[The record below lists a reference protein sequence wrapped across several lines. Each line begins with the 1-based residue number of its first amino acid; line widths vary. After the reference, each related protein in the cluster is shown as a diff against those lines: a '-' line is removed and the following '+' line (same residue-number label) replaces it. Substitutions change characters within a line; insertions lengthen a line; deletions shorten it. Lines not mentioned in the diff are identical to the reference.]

1 MHRIARPFAVSIL
14 TLALAAPAFA
24 QNTYRQTVPLDP
36 ANLDRTANAC
46 VDFYQFANGGWIKS
60 NPIPAA
66 FSRWGSFDEL
76 GEKNQESLT
85 KILDKAAASA
95 ATSQANA
102 TNKMLGTFYSSCM
115 DSAAVEKLGAAS
127 LSPRLARIDAIA
139 TRADLQ
145 GEIARLHREGV
156 GALFN
161 FGSTQD
167 SKNSTSVIGGAYQG
181 GLGLP
186 DRDYYTKTDSGSA
199 VIRANYLMHVRKSLE
214 LAGESPE
221 KARASADQVMAIES
235 ALAKASLTRVEQ
247 RDPVA
252 TYNYRTVA
260 QLTAMTPHFD
270 WNRYFADVGNAN
282 VPAVDVQSPKFF
294 TAVDSLLANVPLSD
308 WKSYLRWRVIRS
320 SSPYLS
326 SAFVNEDFNF
336 SKTLSGAKEQLS
348 REKRCTRLTDGG
360 LRDALG
366 QAYVA
371 EYFTP
376 QAKARALDM
385 VHNLES
391 VFRDRL
397 ANLPWMSDT
406 TRKQALVKLQAFA
419 EKIGYP
425 DKWRDYSTLK
435 IVKGSFL
442 NNVIA
447 VSEYENKRDL
457 NMIGKPLDRT
467 QWGMTPPTVNAY
479 YNPQMNEIVFPAGIL
494 QPPFFSPTA
503 DDAVN
508 YGGMGSVI
516 GHEMGHG
523 FDDQGAQYDPQ
534 GNLKNWWSHEDL
546 EKFKART
553 TMIANQY
560 DAYTVLDSVHVN
572 GKLTL
577 GENAADIGGL
587 AVAYAA
593 LEKSLAGKP
602 RPAPIDGFTP
612 EQRFFLAW
620 AQIWRQNITP
630 AAQRVRINTDPHSP
644 GRWRTNGPLSNM
656 AEFAEAFGCKPG
668 DPMVRPEAQ
677 RATLW

>member
-1 MHRIARPFAVSIL
+1 MRLNARPFALS
-14 TLALAAPAFA
+14 ALAMAFA
-24 QNTYRQTVPLDP
+24 MSAGAQGTYRQTVPLDP
-36 ANLDRTANAC
+36 VNLDRTANAC
-46 VDFYQFANGGWIKS
+46 VDFYQFANGGWIKN

-66 FSRWGSFDEL
+66 YSRWGSFDEL
-76 GEKNQESLT
+76 GEKNQDNLT
-85 KILDKAAASA
+85 RILERAAADA
-95 ATSQANA
+95 DAKQATAS
-102 TNKMLGTFYSSCM
+102 KMLGTYYQSCM
-115 DSAAVEKLGAAS
+115 DSSAAERMGAAP
-127 LSPRLARIDAIA
+127 LRPRLARVAQIN

-145 GEIARLHREGV
+145 REIARLHREGV
-156 GALFN
+156 PVLFD

-167 SKNSTSVIGGAYQG
+167 SKNSTSVIGGAAQG

-186 DRDYYTKTDSGSA
+186 DRDYYTKTDPASA
-199 VIRANYLMHVRKSLE
+199 TIRTNYVGYVRKMLQ
-214 LAGESPE
+214 LAGETPTH
-221 KARASADQVMAIES
+221 ATTDADRVMAIETS
-235 ALAKASLTRVEQ
+235 LASASLTRVEQ

-252 TYNYRTVA
+252 TYNYRTPA
-260 QLTAMTPHFD
+260 QLAAMTPHFD
-270 WNRYFADVGNAN
+270 WNRYFTDVGNPN

-294 TAVDSLLANVPLSD
+294 TAVDNLLATAPLAD
-308 WKSYLRWRVIRS
+308 WKAYLRWKVIRS
-320 SSPYLS
+320 SAPYLG

-336 SKTLSGAKEQLS
+336 SRTLSGAKEQLP
-348 REKRCTRLTDGG
+348 RYKRCTRSTDSG

-366 QAYVA
+366 QAYVG
-371 EYFTP
+371 ENFTP
-376 QAKARALDM
+376 AAKARALEM
-385 VHNLES
+385 VHNLEG
-391 VFRDRL
+391 VFQERL

-406 TRKQALVKLQAFA
+406 TRQQAVAKLHAFA

-425 DKWRDYSTLK
+425 DTWRDYSTLH
-435 IVKGSFL
+435 IRPGSFL
-442 NNVIA
+442 NNVMA
-447 VSEYENKRDL
+447 VREYEKQRDL

-523 FDDQGAQYDPQ
+523 FDDQGAQYDAQ
-534 GNLKNWWSHEDL
+534 GNLKNWWSADDL
-546 EKFKART
+546 AKFKQRT
-553 TMIANQY
+553 TLIANQY

-572 GKLTL
+572 GRLTL

-587 AVAYAA
+587 SVAYAA
-593 LEKSLAGKP
+593 LQKALAGKP
-602 RPAPIDGFTP
+602 RPEPIDGFTP

-620 AQIWRQNITP
+620 AQIWRSNTTP
-630 AAQRVRINTDPHSP
+630 ETQRLRVNTDPHSP

-656 AEFAEAFGCKPG
+656 PEFALAFGCKPG
-668 DPMVRPEAQ
+668 DAMVRPDSV

>member
-1 MHRIARPFAVSIL
+1 MYRFARSIAL
-14 TLALAAPAFA
+14 TSLIVASAAPVLA
-24 QNTYRQTVPLDP
+24 QNTYKQKTPLDP

-46 VDFYQFANGGWIKS
+46 VDFYQFANGGWIKN

-66 FSRWGSFDEL
+66 YSRWGSFDEL
-76 GEKNQESLT
+76 GEANQSALT
-85 KILDKAAASA
+85 KILNKAASNA
-95 ATSQANA
+95 ANKQT
-102 TNKMLGTFYSSCM
+102 KMLGTFYSSCM
-115 DSAAVEKLGAAS
+115 DSAAAEKAGADP
-127 LSPRLARIDAIA
+127 LRPRLSRINGVN
-139 TRADLQ
+139 TRAELQ
-145 GEIARLHREGV
+145 REIARLHTEGV
-156 GALFN
+156 SAVFN

-167 SKNSTSVIGGAYQG
+167 SKNSTSVIGGAAQG

-199 VIRANYLMHVRKSLE
+199 VIRANYVAHMGRMFQ
-214 LAGESPE
+214 LAGESE
-221 KARASADQVMAIES
+221 AQAKADADKVMAIET
-235 ALAKASLTRVEQ
+235 ALARASLTRVEQ

-252 TYNYRTVA
+252 TYNLHSRA
-260 QLTAMTPHFD
+260 QLASLTPHFD
-270 WNRYFADVGNAN
+270 WAKYFTDLGNPN
-282 VPAVDVQSPKFF
+282 IPSVDLQSPKYFK
-294 TAVDSLLANVPLSD
+294 AVDSLFNTVPVSD
-308 WKSYLRWRVIRS
+308 WKTYLRWRVIRQS
-320 SSPYLS
+320 APYLS
-326 SAFVNEDFNF
+326 SAFVNENFNF
-336 SKTLSGAKEQLS
+336 SKTLSGARELLP
-348 REKRCTRLTDGG
+348 REKRCTRLTDTG

-385 VHNLES
+385 VHNLEA
-391 VFRDRL
+391 VFNERL
-397 ANLPWMSDT
+397 AVLPWMSET
-406 TRKQALVKLQAFA
+406 TRKQSLVKLKAFA

-425 DKWRDYSTLK
+425 DKWRDYSTLTIK
-435 IVKGSFL
+435 PGSIL
-442 NNVIA
+442 DNVIA
-447 VSEYENKRDL
+447 VNTYENKRDL
-457 NMIGKPLDRT
+457 NKIGRPLDRT
-467 QWGMTPPTVNAY
+467 QWGMTPATVNAY

-534 GNLKNWWSHEDL
+534 GNLKNWWSDEDL
-546 EKFKART
+546 QKFKTRT
-553 TMIANQY
+553 GMISSQY

-593 LEKSLAGKP
+593 LEKALQGKP
-602 RPAPIDGFTP
+602 RTLIDGFTP

-620 AQIWRQNITP
+620 AQIWRQNVTP
-630 AAQRVRINTDPHSP
+630 QQQRVLINIDSHSP

-656 AEFAEAFGCKPG
+656 VEFAEAFGCKPG

>member
-1 MHRIARPFAVSIL
+1 MRRLSGRLAL
-14 TLALAAPAFA
+14 LALALAVALPAAA
-24 QNTYRQTVPLDP
+24 QGTYRQTVPLDTV
-36 ANLDRTANAC
+36 NLDRTANAC
-46 VDFYQFANGGWIKS
+46 VDFYQFANGGWTAK
-60 NPIPAA
+60 NPVPAA
-66 FSRWGSFDEL
+66 YSRWGSFDEL
-76 GEKNQESLT
+76 GEKNQDALT
-85 KILDKAAASA
+85 KILEKSA
-95 ATSQANA
+95 ADADAKQATA
-102 TNKMLGTFYSSCM
+102 SKMLGTYYGSCM
-115 DSAAVEKLGAAS
+115 DSAMAERAGAEP
-127 LSPRLARIDAIA
+127 LRLRLAPIAAIR

-145 GEIARLHREGV
+145 REIAQLHKEGV
-156 GALFN
+156 NAVFN

-186 DRDYYTKTDSGSA
+186 DRDYYTKSDAASA
-199 VIRANYLMHVRKSLE
+199 TIRTNYVAYMRKMFE
-214 LAGESPE
+214 LAGEPSTQ
-221 KARASADQVMAIES
+221 ASSDADHVMALET
-235 ALAKASLTRVEQ
+235 ALANASLTRVEQ

-252 TYNYRTVA
+252 TYNYRTPA
-260 QLTAMTPHFD
+260 QLAQMTPHFN
-270 WNRYFADVGNAN
+270 WNRYFTDVGNPN
-282 VPAVDVQSPKFF
+282 VPAVDVQSPRFF
-294 TAVDSLLANVPLSD
+294 STVDSLLAAVPLAD
-308 WKSYLRWRVIRS
+308 WKAYLRWKVIRS
-320 SSPYLS
+320 SAPYLS
-326 SAFVNEDFNF
+326 SVFVNEDFNF
-336 SKTLSGAKEQLS
+336 SRTLTGAKEQLP
-348 REKRCTRLTDGG
+348 RYKRCTRLADFG

-366 QAYVA
+366 QAYVV

-376 QAKARALDM
+376 QAKARALEM
-385 VHNLES
+385 VHNLEA
-391 VFRDRL
+391 VFRERL
-397 ANLPWMSDT
+397 ANLPWMSEA
-406 TRKQALVKLQAFA
+406 TRQQALVKLHAYA

-425 DKWRDYSTLK
+425 DKWRDYSTLH
-435 IVKGSFL
+435 IAKGAFL
-442 NNVIA
+442 NNVVA
-447 VSEYENKRDL
+447 VNRYENQRDL

-534 GNLKNWWSHEDL
+534 GNLKNWWSPEDL
-546 EKFKART
+546 AKFKERT

-560 DAYTVLDSVHVN
+560 DAYSVLDSVHVN
-572 GKLTL
+572 GRLTL

-587 AVAYAA
+587 SVAYAA
-593 LEKSLAGKP
+593 LQKALAGKP
-602 RPAPIDGFTP
+602 RPPLIDGFTP

-630 AAQRVRINTDPHSP
+630 EAQRLRINTDPHSP

-656 AEFAEAFGCKPG
+656 VDFAEAFGCKPG

>member
-1 MHRIARPFAVSIL
+1 MHSTARPFA
-14 TLALAAPAFA
+14 LAAAMLAIALPASA
-24 QNTYRQTVPLDP
+24 QNTYHQTVPLDP

-46 VDFYQFANGGWIKS
+46 VDFYQFANGGWIKN

-76 GEKNQESLT
+76 SEQNQQNLT
-85 KILDKAAASA
+85 KILDKAAADAKA
-95 ATSQANA
+95 AQAKA
-102 TNKMLGTFYSSCM
+102 STKMLGTYYASCM
-115 DSAAVEKLGAAS
+115 DSAAAEKAGAAP
-127 LSPRLARIDAIA
+127 LKARLTKVDAVTTREGLQTAIA
-139 TRADLQ
+139 QLQ
-145 GEIARLHREGV
+145 VEGIT
-156 GALFN
+156 AAFN

-167 SKNSTSVIGGAYQG
+167 SKNSTSVIGGAGQG

-186 DRDYYTKTDSGSA
+186 DRDYYTKTDSASET
-199 VIRANYLMHVRKSLE
+199 IRKNYVAHMRRMFA
-214 LAGESPE
+214 LAGETE
-221 KARASADQVMAIES
+221 DQAEADAKRVIDLET
-235 ALAKASLTRVEQ
+235 ALARASLTRVEQ

-252 TYNYRTVA
+252 TYNYRTPA
-260 QLTAMTPHFD
+260 QLASMTPHFNWTQFFND
-270 WNRYFADVGNAN
+270 LGTPN
-282 VPAVDVQSPKFF
+282 VPAVDIQSPKYF
-294 TAVDSLLANVPLSD
+294 ASVDSLLANAPIPD
-308 WKSYLRWRVIRS
+308 WKAYLRWRVIRS
-320 SSPYLS
+320 SAPYLS
-326 SAFVNEDFNF
+326 SDFVNENFNF
-336 SKTLSGAKEQLS
+336 SKTLTGQKVLLS

-385 VHNLES
+385 VHNLEA
-391 VFRDRL
+391 VYRDRL
-397 ANLPWMSDT
+397 ANLPWMSET
-406 TRKQALVKLQAFA
+406 TRQQALVKLQAYA

-425 DKWRDYSTLK
+425 DKWRDYSTLN
-435 IVKGSFL
+435 ITNGPFL

-447 VSEYENKRDL
+447 VNVYENKRDL
-457 NMIGKPLDRT
+457 NRIGKPLDRS
-467 QWGMTPPTVNAY
+467 QWGMTPATVNAY

-494 QPPFFSPTA
+494 QPPFFSPAA

-534 GNLKNWWSHEDL
+534 GKLKNWWSPEDL
-546 EKFKART
+546 AKFKART

-560 DAYTVLDSVHVN
+560 DVYTVLDSIHVN

-593 LEKSLAGKP
+593 LEKALQGKP
-602 RPAPIDGFTP
+602 RTTIDGFTP

-620 AQIWRQNITP
+620 AQIWRQNVTP
-630 AAQRVRINTDPHSP
+630 QQQKVLINIDPHSP

-656 AEFAEAFGCKPG
+656 VEFAQAFGCKPG

>member
-1 MHRIARPFAVSIL
+1 MFELSGE
-14 TLALAAPAFA
+14 
-24 QNTYRQTVPLDP
+24 
-36 ANLDRTANAC
+36 TADGA
-46 VDFYQFANGGWIKS
+46 
-60 NPIPAA
+60 
-66 FSRWGSFDEL
+66 
-76 GEKNQESLT
+76 
-85 KILDKAAASA
+85 KA
-95 ATSQANA
+95 
-102 TNKMLGTFYSSCM
+102 
-115 DSAAVEKLGAAS
+115 
-127 LSPRLARIDAIA
+127 DA
-139 TRADLQ
+139 D
-145 GEIARLHREGV
+145 H
-156 GALFN
+156 
-161 FGSTQD
+161 
-167 SKNSTSVIGGAYQG
+167 
-181 GLGLP
+181 
-186 DRDYYTKTDSGSA
+186 
-199 VIRANYLMHVRKSLE
+199 
-214 LAGESPE
+214 
-221 KARASADQVMAIES
+221 VMAIES
-235 ALAKASLTRVEQ
+235 ALAKSSLTRVER

-260 QLTAMTPHFD
+260 QLAQMTPHFD
-270 WNRYFADVGNAN
+270 WTRYFADVGNAN

-294 TAVDSLLANVPLSD
+294 TAVDSLLANVPLAD
-308 WKSYLRWRVIRS
+308 WKAYLRWKAIRS
-320 SSPYLS
+320 SAPYLS

-336 SKTLSGAKEQLS
+336 SRTLSGAKTLLPRQ
-348 REKRCTRLTDGG
+348 KRCTRLTDSG

-376 QAKARALDM
+376 QAKARALEM
-385 VHNLES
+385 VHNLEA

-397 ANLPWMSDT
+397 ANLPWMSET
-406 TRKQALVKLQAFA
+406 TRAQALVKLQAFA

-435 IVKGSFL
+435 IVAGPFL

-447 VSEYENKRDL
+447 VNEYENTRDL
-457 NMIGKPLDRT
+457 SMIGKPLDRT

-523 FDDQGAQYDPQ
+523 FDDQGAQFDPQ
-534 GNLKNWWSHEDL
+534 GNLKNWWSADDL

-593 LEKSLAGKP
+593 LEKALAGKA
-602 RPAPIDGFTP
+602 RPAPIDGFSP

-620 AQIWRQNITP
+620 AQIWRQNVTP
-630 AAQRVRINTDPHSP
+630 EAQRLRINTDPHSP

-656 AEFAEAFGCKPG
+656 VEFAQAFGCKPG

>member
-1 MHRIARPFAVSIL
+1 
-14 TLALAAPAFA
+14 
-24 QNTYRQTVPLDP
+24 
-36 ANLDRTANAC
+36 
-46 VDFYQFANGGWIKS
+46 
-60 NPIPAA
+60 
-66 FSRWGSFDEL
+66 
-76 GEKNQESLT
+76 
-85 KILDKAAASA
+85 
-95 ATSQANA
+95 
-102 TNKMLGTFYSSCM
+102 MLGTFYSSCM
-115 DSAAVEKLGAAS
+115 DSAGAEKLGAAP
-127 LSPRLARIDAIA
+127 LRPRLARIDAISS
-139 TRADLQ
+139 RADLQ
-145 GEIARLHREGV
+145 TEIARLQREGV
-156 GALFN
+156 SAAFN

-167 SKNSTSVIGGAYQG
+167 SKNSTSVIGGASQG

-199 VIRANYLMHVRKSLE
+199 VIRTNYLMHARRMFE
-214 LAGESPE
+214 LAGESAE
-221 KARASADQVMAIES
+221 QASADADRMMALET
-235 ALAKASLTRVEQ
+235 ALARASLTRVEQ

-252 TYNYRTVA
+252 TYNYRTID
-260 QLTAMTPHFD
+260 QLASMTPHFD
-270 WNRYFADVGNAN
+270 WKKFFTDLGNQT
-282 VPAVDVQSPKFF
+282 VPAVDVQSPRYF
-294 TAVDSLLANVPLSD
+294 ASVDSLLANVPIAD
-308 WKSYLRWRVIRS
+308 WKAYLRWRVIRNS
-320 SSPYLS
+320 APYLS
-326 SAFVNEDFNF
+326 SAFVNENFNF
-336 SKTLSGAKEQLS
+336 TKTLTGQRELLS
-348 REKRCTRLTDGG
+348 REKRCTRLADTG

-366 QAYVA
+366 QAYVG

-385 VHNLES
+385 VHNLEA
-391 VFRDRL
+391 VFRERL
-397 ANLPWMSDT
+397 ANLPWMSEA
-406 TRKQALVKLQAFA
+406 TRQKALVKLQAFA

-425 DKWRDYSTLK
+425 DKWRDYSSLT
-435 IVKGSFL
+435 ITNGPFL

-447 VSEYENKRDL
+447 VNRYESNRNL
-457 NMIGKPLDRT
+457 SMIGKPLDRT
-467 QWGMTPPTVNAY
+467 RWGMTPPTVNAS
-479 YNPQMNEIVFPAGIL
+479 YNPQMNDITFPAGIL
-494 QPPFFSPTA
+494 QPPFFSATA

-516 GHEMGHG
+516 GHEISHG

-534 GNLKNWWSHEDL
+534 GNLKNWWSDQDL

-602 RPAPIDGFTP
+602 RPAPVDGFTP

-620 AQIWRQNITP
+620 AQIWRQNVTP
-630 AAQRVRINTDPHSP
+630 QQQRVLINIDPHSP

-656 AEFAEAFGCKPG
+656 VEFAEAFGCKPG